1 MKRYKTLI
9 PQVILIGFYIGI
21 LVLTRKFFP
30 TSQELVSQVSSF
42 YGSFGYEII
51 FLASAIEALFIVNL
65 FAPGAVAV
73 GLGAVF
79 ARSGQL
85 DLTVGII
92 LAVAGAMLG
101 YILDYLIGF
110 LGFSRLVE
118 GLGFAR
124 YTDQA
129 KSQLQASSFKS
140 FSLGFIHPNIGA
152 VVSVAAG
159 ILKMN
164 FVRFIL
170 LSSLSTLT
178 WYSLWG
184 ILGFALGEIFLTLL
198 TKYAFIIM
206 LLIASIW
213 ILTYLY
219 GRWTKKA

>member
-9 PQVILIGFYIGI
+9 PPVTLISIYIGT
-21 LVLTRKFFP
+21 LLLTRKFFP
-30 TSQELVSQVSSF
+30 TSAELVSQVATF

-51 FLASAIEALFIVNL
+51 FLASMIEALFIVNL

-110 LGFSRLVE
+110 FGFSKVVE
-118 GLGFAR
+118 GLGFR
-124 YTDQA
+124 EYTRRA
-129 KSQLQASSFKS
+129 TIELKASYFKS

-152 VVSVAAG
+152 VVSTAAG

-164 FVRFIL
+164 FLRFIL
-170 LSSLSTLT
+170 LAALSTLI

-184 ILGFALGEIFLTLL
+184 ILGFALGEVFLTLL

-206 LLIASIW
+206 LLVASIW

-219 GRWTKKA
+219 GKWTKKA